1 MKYAAL
7 CSISLT
13 TLLSLGFMV
22 GLSQKTS
29 ANVKSCRGAE
39 CNDKNPTEYRCDR
52 DAVIIEETTIVV
64 NRRLDSWQPRQITIQ
79 KLYSERCRANWTRAY
94 IPEDTYLFI
103 REQDPAEGSQSTHG
117 MVYAR
122 GAGYFW
128 ADSNMANSNS
138 ANQACVSLST
148 GIWFWYDRYCTDFS

>member
-13 TLLSLGFMV
+13 SLLSVGFMV
-22 GLSQKTS
+22 GLSQKAS
-29 ANVKSCRGAE
+29 ASVESCQGAE
-39 CNDKNPTEYRCDR
+39 CNDKNPTEYRCNL
-52 DAVIIEETTIVV
+52 DAIITAETTVVV

-79 KLYSERCRANWTRAY
+79 KLYSETCDASWTRAY

-103 REQDPAEGSQSTHG
+103 REQEPIEGEQPIYG

-128 ADSNMANSNS
+128 ADSNMANGNV

-148 GIWFWYDRYCTDFS
+148 GIWFWYDRYCTD